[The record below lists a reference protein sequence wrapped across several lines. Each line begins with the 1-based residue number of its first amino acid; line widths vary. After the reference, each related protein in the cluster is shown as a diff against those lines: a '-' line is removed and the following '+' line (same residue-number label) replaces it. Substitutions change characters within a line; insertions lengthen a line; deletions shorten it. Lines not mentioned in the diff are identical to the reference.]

1 MRRNDLSFLEIPQR
15 QSMVAIFLILL
26 RLFRVIVGQ
35 AWPLLIVIFIN
46 PSKSKDSYFAMWI
59 IGISILSAI
68 LSIVSYFKFYYY
80 VKDDELVIEKG
91 IFQKTKLNVPFDR
104 IQTVNFKQNILHQIF
119 KVVSLEIDTAGSKGN
134 EFSITALKKNEAEA
148 IRDFLIA
155 QKNHNL
161 NPRPE
166 DIAEEE
172 DWNVEPPKEELLLH
186 LSPEDLIKI
195 GVSQNHFRTAAVIF
209 AFLMSSLDQLE
220 SATGWSFEGFLSN
233 IPFINPNSFLAF
245 LLVMVPLFIIISF
258 SVSLVRTVIRYFNL
272 EFLRTDIGFKVISG
286 LFTRNEQSANMQK
299 IQLVNWSTNPIRQ
312 IFGMYDIS
320 LKQAA
325 SSEVARK
332 QSIYVPGC
340 YEEQVSAVREVY
352 FPEEK
357 ELIFEEHQIHP
368 LFIYRKFLYIGLVP
382 ALLALA
388 HSHFVEGAI
397 YYGYLIWVPIVLL
410 GAWRYWQ
417 RFRYYVSEEGVR
429 ISKGMIG
436 RQDVLL
442 KWYKIQVV
450 DVQQGL
456 YQRRKDLAN
465 IYFHTAAGDVNI
477 PYIEYEKARKLEDF
491 ILYKISTSEREWM

>member
-1 MRRNDLSFLEIPQR
+1 MKKNDLSFLEKPQR
-15 QSMVAIFLILL
+15 QSLVAIFLILL

-35 AWPLLIVIFIN
+35 AWPLLLVILFN
-46 PSKSKDSYFAMWI
+46 PSKSKDSYFAMWVV
-59 IGISILSAI
+59 GISILSAV

-80 VKDDELVIEKG
+80 VQGNELIIEKG

-104 IQTVNFKQNILHQIF
+104 IQTVNFKQNILHQFF

-134 EFSITALKKNEAEA
+134 EFSITALKKSEAEA

-155 QKNHNL
+155 QKRQSET
-161 NPRPE
+161 P
-166 DIAEEE
+166 DYIAEEE
-172 DWNVEPPKEELLLH
+172 DWNVQPPREELLLN
-186 LSPEDLIKI
+186 LSPEDLMKI

-209 AFLMSSLDQLE
+209 VFLMSSLDQLE
-220 SATGWSFEGFLSN
+220 SVTGWSLEGMINS
-233 IPFINPNSFLAF
+233 IPFINASSFLAF
-245 LLVMVPLFIIISF
+245 LIVLVPLFIIISF
-258 SVSLVRTVIRYFNL
+258 LVSLVRTVIRYFNL
-272 EFLRTDIGFKVISG
+272 EFLRTDLGFKVVSG

-340 YEEQVSAVREVY
+340 YEDQVSAVREVY

-357 ELIFEEHQIHP
+357 EIYFEEHQIHP
-368 LFIYRKFLYIGLVP
+368 LFIYRRLMYVGVVP
-382 ALLALA
+382 ALLALV
-388 HSHFVEGAI
+388 HSHYLEGAI
-397 YYGYLIWVPIVLL
+397 YYGYLIWIPIVLL

-417 RFRYYVSEEGVR
+417 RFRYFVSDEGIR

-436 RQDVLL
+436 RKEVLL
-442 KWYKIQVV
+442 KWHKIQVV
-450 DVQQGL
+450 DIQQGL

-465 IYFHTAAGDVNI
+465 VTFHTAAGDVNL

-491 ILYKISTSEREWM
+491 ILYKINTSEKEWM

>member
-1 MRRNDLSFLEIPQR
+1 MKKNDLSFLEKPQR
-15 QSMVAIFLILL
+15 QSLVAIFLILL

-35 AWPLLIVIFIN
+35 AWPLLLVIFLN
-46 PSKSKDSYFAMWI
+46 PSKSKDSYFAMWV
-59 IGISILSAI
+59 IGISILSAV
-68 LSIVSYFKFYYY
+68 LSIISYFKFYYY
-80 VKDDELVIEKG
+80 VRGDELIIEKG

-104 IQTVNFKQNILHQIF
+104 IQTINFKQNLLHQLF

-134 EFSITALKKNEAEA
+134 EFSITALKKSEAEA

-155 QKNHNL
+155 QKKQSTT
-161 NPRPE
+161 P
-166 DIAEEE
+166 DYIAEEE
-172 DWNVEPPKEELLLH
+172 DWNVQPPQEELLLH
-186 LSPEDLIKI
+186 LSPEDLMKI
-195 GVSQNHFRTAAVIF
+195 GVSQNHIRTAAVIF
-209 AFLMSSLDQLE
+209 AFLMSSLDQIE
-220 SATGWSFEGFLSN
+220 SATGWSLEGFISN
-233 IPFINPNSFLAF
+233 IPFINPNSFFAF
-245 LLVMVPLFIIISF
+245 LFVMVPLFIIISF
-258 SVSLVRTVIRYFNL
+258 LVSLVRTVIRYFNL

-312 IFGMYDIS
+312 IFGMYDLS

-332 QSIYVPGC
+332 QSIYGPGC
-340 YEEQVSAVREVY
+340 YEEQVDAVRDVY

-357 ELIFEEHQIHP
+357 EIHFEEHQIHP
-368 LFIYRKFLYIGLVP
+368 LFIYRRLMYVGVVP

-388 HSHFVEGAI
+388 HSHYVEGAI
-397 YYGYLIWVPIVLL
+397 YYGYLIWIPIVLL

-417 RFRYYVSEEGVR
+417 RFRFFVSDEGIR

-436 RQDVLL
+436 RKEVLL

-450 DVQQGL
+450 DVQQGI
-456 YQRRKDLAN
+456 YQRRKKLAN
-465 IYFHTAAGDVNI
+465 ISFYTAAGDVSI

-491 ILYKISTSEREWM
+491 ILYKIGTSEKEWM